1 MDFHAKYY
9 IFLCHTT
16 ERVASAIRQRTKQK
30 RPQRMHMIMRI
41 VPALL
46 PISVLERLGARSAC
60 VTAIAAGMVYQK
72 GVQLGQDH

>member
-1 MDFHAKYY
+1 
-9 IFLCHTT
+9 
-16 ERVASAIRQRTKQK
+16 
-30 RPQRMHMIMRI
+30 MIMRI